1 MRHVSSL
8 VAVATV
14 ATGAALL
21 QPASAASK
29 AMPPLSAISFMA
41 GCWTGPS
48 SNGATIEEQYT
59 GTSENMVIGMARYV
73 RNGRVVDFEFTTIER
88 SDTSFF
94 MTPRPKGVRSDS
106 FALKEVAE
114 GRAVWENLK
123 HDFPQRIIY
132 RRGTDG
138 TLVARIE
145 GTTSRGDRHSE
156 WTMHRCEVR

>member
-1 MRHVSSL
+1 MRYLSSL
-8 VAVATV
+8 VAVSAVVT
-14 ATGAALL
+14 AAALF
-21 QPASAASK
+21 QPASAAHQTTP
-29 AMPPLSAISFMA
+29 ALSAISFMA
-41 GCWTGPS
+41 GCWTGLS

-59 GTSENMVIGMARYV
+59 GASENMVIGMTRYV

-88 SDTSFF
+88 SDTAFF

-106 FALKEVAE
+106 FALKEVSD

-132 RRGTDG
+132 RRGADG

-145 GTTSRGDRHSE
+145 GTTPRGDRHSE
-156 WTMHRCEVR
+156 WTMQRCEAR

>member
-1 MRHVSSL
+1 MRYLSSL
-8 VAVATV
+8 VAVSAV
-14 ATGAALL
+14 VTGAALL
-21 QPASAASK
+21 RPASAAHQTTP
-29 AMPPLSAISFMA
+29 ALSAISFMA
-41 GCWTGPS
+41 GCWTGLS

-59 GTSENMVIGMARYV
+59 GASENMVIGMTRYV

-88 SDTSFF
+88 SDTAFF

-106 FALKEVAE
+106 FALKEVSD

-132 RRGTDG
+132 RRGADG

-145 GTTSRGDRHSE
+145 GTTPRGDRHSE
-156 WTMHRCEVR
+156 WTMQRCEAR

>member
-1 MRHVSSL
+1 MRHLSSL
-8 VAVATV
+8 VAVSAVVT
-14 ATGAALL
+14 AAALL
-21 QPASAASK
+21 QPASAAHQTTP
-29 AMPPLSAISFMA
+29 ALSAISFMA
-41 GCWTGPS
+41 GCWTGLS

-59 GTSENMVIGMARYV
+59 GASENLVIGMTRYV

-88 SDTSFF
+88 SDTAFF

-106 FALKEVAE
+106 FALKEVSD

-132 RRGTDG
+132 RRGADG

-145 GTTSRGDRHSE
+145 GTTPRGDRHSE
-156 WTMHRCEVR
+156 WTMQRCEAR